1 MQDGLFNVKTGGS
14 ATGDYFSV
22 GANNPQFVQPKLLD
36 FSPTAWLWAIFTV
49 LILIVA
55 LGLAIGAG
63 VYIWILW
70 YRHRD
75 REKKSLEMVCLQV
88 AVPRD
93 NEIKIDA
100 MEQIFNSLYSIKKG
114 GKGPFGWFSFLQVQ
128 PHVSFEMVAR
138 KEDIRFYITVPEKL
152 RDLVEKQIHGGYP
165 GAEIRLVDEP
175 TIFTEQGKVEYSWL
189 ILRNA
194 SYNPLQVY
202 KNLATDPMAGL
213 TSALAKMG
221 DGEGAHIQ
229 ILISPADNNWKKK
242 GRAWIG
248 KTKKN
253 EANPEKASY
262 KVDSKVM
269 EAVDNKV
276 SKSGFQVTI
285 RIVVSS
291 TSQES
296 AKAHMANIKAAFE
309 QYNGDLNGFK
319 GKKIRMKA
327 AFMMDF
333 IYRYQPM
340 LWWGNWTILNTEEM
354 ATIYHFPNKTVET
367 PHIHWINAKRSPAP
381 QEIPTSGLYLGKSIF
396 RGTVRPV
403 YMSEADRERHMY
415 IIGRTGT
422 GKTEFL
428 KTMILQDIRAGKGL
442 CIIDPHDLAE
452 QLLGYIPPERAEDVI
467 FFDPSDEERP
477 MGLNLLETHTE
488 QERHMAT
495 NAVIGMMYKLYD
507 PHKTGIIGPRF
518 EHAIRNAMLT
528 VMDAIPGGTFIEVV
542 QALQRP
548 EFVQE
553 MLPRVKDPLVRRYW
567 TDQIAQTSE
576 FHKSEVLDYIVSKF
590 GRFIT
595 NKTIRNIIGQSQGA
609 FDFRKV
615 MDEKKILIINL
626 SKGKLGEENSNFLGL
641 VLVPRLLAAAMS
653 RADIP
658 EEQRVPFYLYVDEF
672 QNFAT
677 PDFATILSE
686 ARKYKLNLIVANQF
700 TSQMEDEVKNA
711 VFGNVG
717 TLISFRVGVADANYL
732 QHEYTPYFSETDL
745 LNIERYNVFIKTIV
759 RNEPVPSFTMDVT
772 KDIALE
778 RKMYNPQLAE
788 AIKQLSRLKFG
799 RDIRLVESEIA
810 TRSKL

>member
-1 MQDGLFNVKTGGS
+1 MIGPDLY
-14 ATGDYFSV
+14 A
-22 GANNPQFVQPKLLD
+22 
-36 FSPTAWLWAIFTV
+36 V
-49 LILIVA
+49 LINGAVLVVGLSLLVMLLMLSGYMFLA
-55 LGLAIGAG
+55 L
-63 VYIWILW
+63 

-75 REKKSLEMVCLQV
+75 REEKSLDMVCLQV

-100 MEQIFNSLYSIKKG
+100 MEQVFSSLYSIKKG
-114 GKGPFGWFSFLQVQ
+114 GLGPFGWFTFLQVQ
-128 PHVSFEMVAR
+128 PHISFEIIAHR
-138 KEDIRFYITVPEKL
+138 EDIRFYIVVPDKL

-165 GAEIRLVDEP
+165 GAEIKVVEEP
-175 TIFTEQGKVEYSWL
+175 TIFDEQGSVEYAWL
-189 ILRNA
+189 VLRNA
-194 SYNPLQVY
+194 GYNPIQVY
-202 KNLATDPMAGL
+202 KNLATDPMASL
-213 TSALAKMG
+213 TSSLAKMG
-221 DGEGAHIQ
+221 EHEGAHVQ
-229 ILISPADNNWKKK
+229 ILISPADGKWKSK

-262 KVDSKVM
+262 KVDPKVM
-269 EAVDNKV
+269 EAVENKV
-276 SKSGFQVTI
+276 SKNGFQTTI

-291 TSQES
+291 ADKSS
-296 AKAHMANIKAAFE
+296 AKAHMANLRAAFE
-309 QYNGDLNGFK
+309 QYNGDINAFK
-319 GKKIRMKA
+319 GKKIRLKGH
-327 AFMMDF
+327 FMVDF

-340 LWWGNWTILNTEEM
+340 VLWGNWTILNSEEL
-354 ATIYHFPNKTVET
+354 ATIYHFPNKTIET
-367 PHIHWINAKRSPAP
+367 PHIHWLNSKRAPAP
-381 QEIPTSGLYLGKSIF
+381 QQIPNSGLYLGKSVF
-396 RGTVRPV
+396 RGITRPV
-403 YMSEADRERHMY
+403 YLGDSDRERHMY

-422 GKTEFL
+422 GKTEFM
-428 KTMILQDIRAGKGL
+428 KTLILQDIKAGNGI
-442 CIIDPHDLAE
+442 CVIDPHDLSE
-452 QLLGYIPPERAEDVI
+452 ELLGFIPPERAEDVI
-467 FFDPSDEERP
+467 YFDPSDEEMP
-477 MGLNLLETHTE
+477 MGLNLIEADTE

-528 VMDAIPGGTFIEVV
+528 VMDAVPGGTFIEVV

-553 MLPRVKDPLVRRYW
+553 MLPKVKDPLVRRYW
-567 TDQIAQTSE
+567 TDQIAQTSD

-595 NKTIRNIIGQSQGA
+595 NKTIRNIIGQPKGS
-609 FDFRKV
+609 FSFRKA
-615 MDEKKILIINL
+615 MDEKKILIVNL

-653 RADIP
+653 RANVP
-658 EEQRVPFYLYVDEF
+658 VEQRVPFYLYVDEF

-686 ARKYKLNLIVANQF
+686 ARKYKLDLIVANQF

-732 QHEYTPYFSETDL
+732 QHEFSPVFNEADL
-745 LNIERYNVFIKTIV
+745 LNIERFNVFIKTIV
-759 RNEPVPSFTMDVT
+759 RNEPVPPFSMDVT
-772 KDIALE
+772 KDMKAE
-778 RKMYNPQLAE
+778 KGMYNPKTAE
-788 AIKQLSRLKFG
+788 IIKSISRLKYG
-799 RDIRLVESEIA
+799 KDVRLVENEIA
-810 TRSKL
+810 SRSRL